1 MDMDINTSRKRSTFS
16 NTDSSRVSSVY
27 LKASSIPY
35 HKRMKIQS
43 NNLLWSKQIE
53 IHKRES
59 FSLLYTTP
67 KVGDSILA
75 NKAIDNSPKYGIQ
88 HANKET
94 PVLNDMSISQDKY
107 EANNNTK
114 ICPS

>member
-1 MDMDINTSRKRSTFS
+1 MDMDINTSRKRSTSS
-16 NTDSSRVSSVY
+16 NTNSSRVSSVY

-35 HKRMKIQS
+35 YKRMKIQS

-67 KVGDSILA
+67 KVGDSIPA
-75 NKAIDNSPKYGIQ
+75 NEAIDNRPKDGIQ
-88 HANKET
+88 YANKET
-94 PVLNDMSISQDKY
+94 PVLNDMCQDH
-107 EANNNTK
+107 
-114 ICPS
+114 